1 MTLINGHSRILTMLL
16 LLVQLSLPLSGPLY
30 ISNLLGSIE
39 ESHAGFV
46 CTHAGSDAGHEPQ
59 DGHQRITHCYELDAP
74 CDITAAIVLDYQPV
88 ISTITSSG
96 KGALLP
102 GYSAPIYIPPKNSV

>member
-39 ESHAGFV
+39 ESHTGFV
-46 CTHAGSDAGHEPQ
+46 CTHADYDAGHEPQ
-59 DGHQRITHCYELDAP
+59 EVTRALPIAMNWTLRATLQLP
-74 CDITAAIVLDYQPV
+74 LFL
-88 ISTITSSG
+88 ITSPSF
-96 KGALLP
+96 LQ
-102 GYSAPIYIPPKNSV
+102 